1 MTQIWG
7 HRGASGL
14 APENTMP
21 AFELAA
27 RLGAHGVELDVQRSR
42 DGVLVVCHDETVD
55 RTSDGT
61 GRIVDLAW
69 TQLRQLDLGRH
80 DGTTAR
86 IPTLAEVL
94 DLAADTGLRVNIELK
109 NTLEPYPGLEQEIE
123 HTVQQ
128 SRLARDA
135 AHQIVYSSFNH
146 RSLLRL
152 IELGTTVP
160 VGVLHVEPLIRPWQ
174 YAAGFGAT
182 ALHPLALTVL
192 PDEVEAAHAA
202 GLSVHVWTVDDAEQA
217 RTLAG
222 WGVDAIVTNHP
233 DRLLAALQD

>member
-1 MTQIWG
+1 MTQIWA

-27 RLGAHGVELDVQRSR
+27 RLGADGVELDVQRSR

-61 GRIVDLAW
+61 GTVAGLTLADL
-69 TQLRQLDLGRH
+69 RRLDFGA
-80 DGTTAR
+80 GTT

-94 DLAADTGLRVNIELK
+94 DLAADTGLRVNVELK
-109 NTLEPYPGLEQEIE
+109 NTLEPYPGLEQEVE
-123 HTVQQ
+123 AAVTR
-128 SRLARDA
+128 SRLAPDA
-135 AHQIVYSSFNH
+135 AERIVYSSFNH

-160 VGVLHVEPLIRPWQ
+160 VGVLYVEPLIRPWR
-174 YAAGFGAT
+174 YAASFGAR
-182 ALHPLALTVL
+182 ALHPMALTVL
-192 PDEVEAAHAA
+192 PDEVAAAHAA
-202 GLSVHVWTVDDAEQA
+202 GLPVHTWTVDDPAQA
-217 RTLAG
+217 RVLAG

-233 DRLLAALQD
+233 DRLVPALRDDQG